1 LTKIVL
7 ATLWATFSKT
17 HLVTLA
23 VAAAAAAE
31 AEASL
36 TTPLSSGQCYA

>member
-23 VAAAAAAE
+23 VAAAAAE